1 MRLFD
6 LTSSRMPS
14 APWILALS
22 LFARSLVRPATM
34 DQADELLLR
43 FQNLRSKRARR
54 AVYLSL
60 LDELRL
66 DERREVKARVDQ
78 MHFRRDILGSLPLE
92 IAALVSSYLTVSDVV
107 HLQLVCRRWKFLLS
121 SPLVRDSILAWRHAR
136 LLVDPSSPDAF
147 VRFAQRRALLERG
160 KPDAQ
165 SHFSWQLQ
173 QRYDIQ
179 TNPMDYFNGKYA
191 WVEMDTFVCVRHLA
205 TGSMQ
210 RFCSE
215 NRDTFT
221 LVRVTDQMVAALC
234 RRG

>member
-1 MRLFD
+1 MD
-6 LTSSRMPS
+6 Q
-14 APWILALS
+14 
-22 LFARSLVRPATM
+22 M
-34 DQADELLLR
+34 DQADEILLR

-78 MHFRRDILGSLPLE
+78 MHFHRDILGSLPLE
-92 IAALVSSYLTVSDVV
+92 LAALVTSYLNVSDIV
-107 HLQLVCRRWKFLLS
+107 HLQLVCKRWKFLLS
-121 SPLVRDSILAWRHAR
+121 SPLVRDSILTWRHAR

-160 KPDAQ
+160 KPEAQ

-179 TNPMDYFNGKYA
+179 TNPMDYCNGKYA

-205 TGSMQ
+205 TSKMQ

-221 LVRVTDQMVAALC
+221 LVRVTDHIVAALC